1 MKDSH
6 TFRRHLRRLTISS
19 CFLALAFVLPFA
31 TGQIP
36 RIGNMLCPM
45 HLPVMMCGYLCGPV
59 WGAVVGVVAPLL
71 RSLLVGQ
78 PSPLMPRGIAMAA
91 ELCAYGLSVGL
102 LGYWLRTAASR
113 NKKTA
118 MAAAYLSLVGS
129 MVFGRIVWG
138 LTQYGLATAMNS
150 AFLWADF
157 WTRGVVNAIPGMI
170 LQLIL
175 FPTLTPVLARLPV
188 VRSLQQGNGHG
199 GTS

>member
-1 MKDSH
+1 MRNTSI
-6 TFRRHLRRLTISS
+6 FRKQLLQIIVSAF
-19 CFLALAFVLPFA
+19 FLDLAFVLPFA

-36 RIGNMLCPM
+36 QIGNMLCPM

-59 WGAVVGVVAPLL
+59 WGAVVGLVAPIL
-71 RSLLVGQ
+71 RGLLVGQ
-78 PSPLMPRGIAMAA
+78 PMPIIPRGIAMAA

-102 LGYWLRTAASR
+102 LGHWLRGAASR
-113 NKKTA
+113 NQKTA

-129 MVFGRIVWG
+129 MVFGRVVWG
-138 LTQYGLATAMNS
+138 LTQYGLAVAMNS

-157 WTRGVVNAIPGMI
+157 WTRGVVNAVPGII

-188 VRSLQQGNGHG
+188 VRSLQQGTERWGI
-199 GTS
+199 S

>member
-1 MKDSH
+1 MH
-6 TFRRHLRRLTISS
+6 TRYTFRKQLHQMIVSA
-19 CFLALAFVLPFA
+19 CFLDLAFVLPFA

-36 RIGNMLCPM
+36 QIGNMLCPM

-59 WGAVVGVVAPLL
+59 WGAVVGLVAPLL
-71 RSLLVGQ
+71 RGLLVGQ
-78 PSPLMPRGIAMAA
+78 PTPFVPRAIAMAA

-102 LGYWLRTAASR
+102 LGYWLRAAASR
-113 NKKTA
+113 NKRTA

-129 MVFGRIVWG
+129 MVFGRVVWG
-138 LTQYGLATAMNS
+138 LTQYGLAVAMNS

-157 WTRGVVNAIPGMI
+157 WTRGVVNAVPGII

-188 VRSLQQGNGHG
+188 ARSLQQGTEQS